1 MIKFFAPAV
10 TAIQAAT
17 FVANKSFP
25 MTYYASVY
33 YDPAS
38 PLVTT
43 PGFVFEAHVNDE
55 AWAMVKAAIV
65 AMAGTL
71 ASSKVRVIF
80 DHMDISRTAGRPTPK
95 IAFVNSDGS
104 QSET

>member
-1 MIKFFAPAV
+1 MIKFFAPALTTV
-10 TAIQAAT
+10 QAAT
-17 FVANKSFP
+17 FVLNKTFP

-38 PLVTT
+38 PLSTT
-43 PGFVFEAHVNDE
+43 PGIIFEAHVNDE
-55 AWAMVKAAIV
+55 AWQTVKTAIV
-65 AMAGTL
+65 AVTGTL
-71 ASSKVRVIF
+71 GNKVRVIF
-80 DHMDISRTAGRPTPK
+80 DQIDVSRTSGRPAQK